1 MQALLKTS
9 LSTIPKQ
16 SDRTVSTWSEICI
29 SHPWNSNLNH
39 NLTLLSPEAQSKKTK
54 MKILLISTE

>member
-1 MQALLKTS
+1 MNLALQIPNFEL
-9 LSTIPKQ
+9 PKQ

-29 SHPWNSNLNH
+29 FNQWNSNLNH